1 MTARAASKRRK
12 KEPLLP
18 AGSAETAPA
27 LALPG
32 RPKTEKL
39 VLFTGFSCN
48 SYCHFCID
56 LNKRDVPD
64 KSTQQI
70 VREMV
75 EAKGQGVTYLEMIG
89 GETTIRADFLP
100 LVRTAKKL
108 GFKDVV
114 VVTNGRMLAY
124 PDFAKAAVE
133 AGVTDLVFSIH
144 GHDAK
149 LHDAVTAAP
158 GAFDQLLKGVANLRA
173 LGFQRVFGN
182 CTVVKTNM
190 RHLPDVGRLFLKL
203 GIHHVE
209 FIFVDPNY
217 GGAYSNF
224 TGLVPRISEA
234 APFMRETLDVGRAAG
249 VRHWTVRYVPL
260 CHFPDHLDQISEIR
274 EVSIFRTRHWAP
286 DFKNEDVGGSRAEH
300 GRRKTAACDGCALY
314 GPCEGLWKEYL
325 KRYDDSELKPVK
337 GPVDIPD
344 WRLIPETPELARK
357 ER

>member
-1 MTARAASKRRK
+1 MSPRKAKAKAAP
-12 KEPLLP
+12 EVLP
-18 AGSAETAPA
+18 QGSAETAPA
-27 LALPG
+27 VAAGG

-48 SYCHFCID
+48 SHCHFCID

-64 KSTQQI
+64 KTTQQI

-75 EAKGQGVTYLEMIG
+75 EAKAKGVTYLEMIG
-89 GETTIRADFLP
+89 GESTIRGDFLP
-100 LVRTAKKL
+100 IVRTAKKL
-108 GFKDVV
+108 GFKDIV

-124 PDFAKAAVE
+124 PDFAKATLE

-158 GAFDQLLKGVANLRA
+158 GSFDQLLQAIANVRA
-173 LGFQRVFGN
+173 LGFKRVFGN
-182 CTVVKTNM
+182 CTVVKPNM
-190 RHLPDVGRLFLKL
+190 RHMPDIGRLFLKL
-203 GIHHVE
+203 AIHHVE

-234 APFMRETLDVGRAAG
+234 APFMRRTLDVGRAAG

-260 CHFPDHLDQISEIR
+260 CHFTDYLDQISEIR
-274 EVSIFRTRHWAP
+274 EVAIFRTRHWAP
-286 DFKNEDVGGSRAEH
+286 DFKNDDVGASRGAH
-300 GRRKTAACDGCALY
+300 GRLKTERCRGCALWE
-314 GPCEGLWKEYL
+314 PCEGIWKEYL
-325 KRYDDSELKPVK
+325 KRYDDSELNPVP
-337 GPVDIPD
+337 GPVEVPD
-344 WRLIPETPELARK
+344 WRRIPEHPELARK
-357 ER
+357 ES

>member
-1 MTARAASKRRK
+1 MKGKAARRPKA
-12 KEPLLP
+12 EPALP

-27 LALPG
+27 VAAGG
-32 RPKTEKL
+32 RPRTEKL

-48 SYCHFCID
+48 SHCHFCID

-75 EAKGQGVTYLEMIG
+75 EAKDQGVTYLEMIG

-124 PDFAKAAVE
+124 PAFAKETVE

-144 GHDAK
+144 GHDAR
-149 LHDAVTAAP
+149 LHDAMTAAP
-158 GAFDQLLKGVANLRA
+158 GSFEQLLKGIENVRA
-173 LGFQRVFGN
+173 LGFKRVFGN
-182 CTVVKTNM
+182 CTVAKTNM
-190 RHLPDVGRLFLKL
+190 RHMPDIARLFLRL
-203 GIHHVE
+203 AIHHVE

-224 TGLVPRISEA
+224 SGLVPRIAQA
-234 APFMRETLDVGRAAG
+234 APFMREALDVGRAAG

-274 EVSIFRTRHWAP
+274 ERAIFRTRHWAP
-286 DFKNEDVGGSRAEH
+286 DFKNEDVGGSRVEH
-300 GRRKTAACDGCALY
+300 GRRKTERCAGCALY
-314 GPCEGLWKEYL
+314 DACEGLWKEYL
-325 KRYDDSELKPVK
+325 KRYDDSELTPVK
-337 GPVDIPD
+337 GPVAIPD
-344 WRLIPETPELARK
+344 WRAIPETPELAR
-357 ER
+357 EH

>member
-1 MTARAASKRRK
+1 MKRRSRP
-12 KEPLLP
+12 EVLP

-27 LALPG
+27 VAGPG
-32 RPKTEKL
+32 RPRTEKL

-75 EAKGQGVTYLEMIG
+75 EAKDKGVTYLEMIG

-124 PDFAKAAVE
+124 PEFAKRTVD
-133 AGVTDLVFSIH
+133 AGVSDLIFSIH
-144 GHDAK
+144 GHDAR

-158 GAFDQLLKGVANLRA
+158 GSFAQLLKGIENVRA
-173 LGFQRVFGN
+173 EGFTRVFGN
-182 CTVVKTNM
+182 CTVVKPNM
-190 RHLPDVGRLFLKL
+190 RNLPDIGRLFLKL

-234 APFMRETLDVGRAAG
+234 APYMRETLDVGRTAG

-260 CHFPDHLDQISEIR
+260 CHFTDYLDQISEIR

-286 DFKNEDVGGSRAEH
+286 DFKNDDVGASRGQH
-300 GRRKTAACDGCALY
+300 GRKKTARCEGCSLY
-314 GPCEGLWKEYL
+314 DSCEGLWKEYL
-325 KRYDDSELKPVK
+325 KRYDDSELTPVK
-337 GPVDIPD
+337 GPVAIPD
-344 WRLIPETPELARK
+344 WRKIPEKHA
-357 ER
+357 